1 MAFILKKK
9 KKRIYQ
15 HQRLWLN
22 EVRSEAGMI
31 WWREM
36 AGRRGGRKLI
46 IPGEKFEGVGRE
58 NGNVQRMFY
67 ISRPVA
73 SP

>member
-1 MAFILKKK
+1 MAFIL
-9 KKRIYQ
+9 
-15 HQRLWLN
+15 
-22 EVRSEAGMI
+22 MI